1 MNPTN
6 SYISTSL
13 SGKILNAR
21 KIVSLENLLT
31 LMADVNISLIS
42 KKYLSQ
48 FLNFDFFAKSIV
60 IKIFGKYAKSLLYE
74 YNFIIL

>member
-13 SGKILNAR
+13 SGIILNAR

-31 LMADVNISLIS
+31 LIADINISLIS
-42 KKYLSQ
+42 KK
-48 FLNFDFFAKSIV
+48 
-60 IKIFGKYAKSLLYE
+60 IFIPIPE
-74 YNFIIL
+74 F